1 MKDDF
6 KEEDDPKE
14 DCGGAKRFPIPIFS
28 FISLIFK
35 KNIMSEFKKND
46 FVDLFMFVF
55 LRY

>member
-35 KNIMSEFKKND
+35 KNIMSEFKKNN